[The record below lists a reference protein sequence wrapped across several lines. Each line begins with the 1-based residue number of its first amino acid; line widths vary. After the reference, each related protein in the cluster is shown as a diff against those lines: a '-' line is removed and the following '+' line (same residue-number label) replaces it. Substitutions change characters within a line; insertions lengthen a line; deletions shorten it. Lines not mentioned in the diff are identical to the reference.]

1 MPLNDAGTKP
11 HQSRASMRTLAT
23 GAYTDAGLHIRGA
36 ASGPLMGRTFA
47 VKDLFD
53 VGHRSLSAWCPT
65 NCEFFPANSSE
76 KTAVPISLLWCPP
89 YGMIFRSGAA
99 ADFRAPYWFW
109 KSNMARDAQTRRQ
122 DGARCTVAA
131 RRWGNHPVRLHF
143 PPSGPRNHNWCWSSS
158 YRKRIAAPMLSARAP
173 PPPHPQRQDPD
184 G

>member
-1 MPLNDAGTKP
+1 MRACTSGALHQGPSWAAHLLSKTCSMWVTGPYRHGAPPIVKFPLPILLRKL
-11 HQSRASMRTLAT
+11 QLA
-23 GAYTDAGLHIRGA
+23 YLP
-36 ASGPLMGRTFA
+36 PL
-47 VKDLFD
+47 V
-53 VGHRSLSAWCPT
+53 SPIWC
-65 NCEFFPANSSE
+65 
-76 KTAVPISLLWCPP
+76 
-89 YGMIFRSGAA
+89 GAA

>member
-53 VGHRSLSAWCPT
+53 VGHQYLSAWCPT
-65 NCEFFPANSSE
+65 NCEVSPANSSE
-76 KTAVPISLLWCPP
+76 KTAACISPPSGVPHMVFLAC
-89 YGMIFRSGAA
+89 GAA